1 MIHSG
6 NMRGMSGTNT
16 HPKKKILLV
25 DDYEMIRRGLRDF
38 IETEPD
44 FEVAAEAGTSVEAL
58 AQCASTPLDIALI
71 DLSLGED
78 SGLELIKDITAQ
90 FPDLKMLVV
99 SIQDERLYAE
109 RVLRAGASGFI
120 TKDAT
125 QPQLIE
131 AIHSVLNGNFYA
143 SAAIVQRLIQS
154 VRAPAQVAAS
164 PLETLSDRELA
175 VFEQI
180 GRGEGTVD
188 IATSMSLS
196 VKTIETYRA
205 RIKTKLN
212 VESSSELMKHAV
224 QWVLERA

>member
-1 MIHSG
+1 
-6 NMRGMSGTNT
+6 MRGMSDKNT
-16 HPKKKILLV
+16 PSKKKILLV

-44 FEVAAEAGTSVEAL
+44 LEVVAEAGTSAEAIE
-58 AQCASTPLDIALI
+58 QCLSTPLDIALI

-78 SGLELIKDITAQ
+78 SGLELIKDITAR
-90 FPDLKMLVV
+90 FPDIKMLVV

-125 QPQLIE
+125 QPKLIE
-131 AIHSVLNGNFYA
+131 AIRSVLSGNFYA
-143 SAAIVQRLIQS
+143 SAAIVQRLIRS
-154 VRAPAQVAAS
+154 VRAPSRVGGS

-180 GRGEGTVD
+180 GRGEGTVA
-188 IATSMSLS
+188 IATCMSLS

-205 RIKTKLN
+205 RIKVKLN
-212 VESSSELMKHAV
+212 LESSSELMKHAV
-224 QWVLERA
+224 QWVLEQA

>member
-1 MIHSG
+1 
-6 NMRGMSGTNT
+6 MSGTNI
-16 HPKKKILLV
+16 PEKKKILLV

-38 IETEPD
+38 IETESD
-44 FEVAAEAGTSVEAL
+44 LEVVAEAATSEEAL

-78 SGLELIKDITAQ
+78 SGLELIKDITAR
-90 FPDLKMLVV
+90 FPDIKMLVV

-125 QPQLIE
+125 QPKLIE
-131 AIHSVLNGNFYA
+131 AIRSVLSGNFYA

-154 VRAPAQVAAS
+154 VRAPSQAASS

-180 GRGEGTVD
+180 GRGAGTVD
-188 IATSMSLS
+188 IAASMSLS

-212 VESSSELMKHAV
+212 LESSSELMKHAV
-224 QWVLERA
+224 RN

>member
-1 MIHSG
+1 
-6 NMRGMSGTNT
+6 MRGMSGTDKL
-16 HPKKKILLV
+16 KKKRILLV

-44 FEVAAEAGTSVEAL
+44 LEVVAEAGTSADAL
-58 AQCASTPLDIALI
+58 AQCASTHLDIALI

-78 SGLELIKDITAQ
+78 SGLELIKDITVQ

-125 QPQLIE
+125 QPQLVE
-131 AIHSVLNGNFYA
+131 AIRSVLNGNFYA
-143 SAAIVQRLIQS
+143 SASIVQRLIQS
-154 VRAPAQVAAS
+154 VRAPSQVELS

-175 VFEQI
+175 VF
-180 GRGEGTVD
+180 D
-188 IATSMSLS
+188 
-196 VKTIETYRA
+196 
-205 RIKTKLN
+205 N
-212 VESSSELMKHAV
+212 
-224 QWVLERA
+224 

>member
-1 MIHSG
+1 
-6 NMRGMSGTNT
+6 MSETT
-16 HPKKKILLV
+16 SLPKKKILLV

-44 FEVAAEAGTSVEAL
+44 LEVVAEAGTSAEAL
-58 AQCASTPLDIALI
+58 VQCAGTPLDIALI

-78 SGLELIKDITAQ
+78 SGLELIKDITVR
-90 FPDLKMLVV
+90 FPDIKMLVV

-131 AIHSVLNGNFYA
+131 AIRSVLNGNFYA
-143 SAAIVQRLIQS
+143 SAAIVQRLSQS
-154 VRAPAQVAAS
+154 ARSSSKNQGS
-164 PLETLSDRELA
+164 PMETLSDRELA

-180 GRGEGTVD
+180 GKGTGTAD
-188 IATSMSLS
+188 IATSMALS

-205 RIKTKLN
+205 RIKVKLN
-212 VESSSELMKHAV
+212 VGTSSELMRHAV

>member
-1 MIHSG
+1 
-6 NMRGMSGTNT
+6 MSEKNKSV
-16 HPKKKILLV
+16 KKKILLV

-44 FEVAAEAGTSVEAL
+44 LEVCAEVGSSKEAL
-58 AQCASTPLDIALI
+58 VCCASMDLDLALI

-78 SGLELIKDITAQ
+78 SGLELIKDITVRYPA
-90 FPDLKMLVV
+90 LKMLVV

-125 QPQLIE
+125 QAQLIE
-131 AIHSVLNGNFYA
+131 AIRSVLKGQFYA
-143 SAAIVQRLIQS
+143 SASIVQRLIQS
-154 VRAPAQVAAS
+154 VRAPFRVESS
-164 PLETLSDRELA
+164 PLEALSDRELA

-180 GRGEGTVD
+180 GKGVGTVS
-188 IATSMSLS
+188 IAASMSLS

-205 RIKTKLN
+205 RIKAKLN
-212 VESSSELMKHAV
+212 VTSSSELVQHAV

>member
-1 MIHSG
+1 
-6 NMRGMSGTNT
+6 MSEKNKP
-16 HPKKKILLV
+16 PKKKILLV

-44 FEVAAEAGTSVEAL
+44 LEVCAEAGSSKEAL
-58 AQCASTPLDIALI
+58 ACCASTDLDIALI

-78 SGLELIKDITAQ
+78 SGLELIKDITARY
-90 FPDLKMLVV
+90 PDLKMLVV

-131 AIHSVLNGNFYA
+131 AIRSVLNGQFYA
-143 SAAIVQRLIQS
+143 SASIVQRLIQS
-154 VRAPAQVAAS
+154 VRAPFQVESS
-164 PLETLSDRELA
+164 PLEALSDRELA

-180 GRGEGTVD
+180 GKGVGTVS
-188 IATSMSLS
+188 IAAAMSLS

-205 RIKTKLN
+205 RIKAKLN
-212 VESSSELMKHAV
+212 LESSSELVQHAV